1 MARPPRRRSDSDSDF
16 RYVVVGRLGRPHGV
30 RGDIHVVAYSDV
42 LDERLVPGSTVESVS
57 PEQWKS
63 WADRSESTI
72 ERLITEVSTQLT
84 VESLRWHSSRCIVR
98 FSSIADRDGL
108 EAVRGRLLVCRVMAS
123 ESPAD
128 PDEFFDWQLVGLTVR
143 AIADPSEPAT
153 EAEEWASV
161 TSVWHG
167 PVQDVLVLTDSAGTE
182 VLVPFVTELVPT
194 VDLDAGWLMCDRP
207 TEVGD
212 ESNHDYGDLPDA
224 GTKAQDGVNRAL

>member
-16 RYVVVGRLGRPHGV
+16 RHVVVGRLGRPHGV
-30 RGDIHVVAYSDV
+30 RGDIHVVAHSDV
-42 LDERLVPGSTVESVS
+42 LDERLAPGSTVDSVP

-63 WADRSESTI
+63 WADRSETDL
-72 ERLITEVSTQLT
+72 ERLIVEVSTPLT
-84 VESLRWHSSRCIVR
+84 VESLRWHSGRCIVR
-98 FSSIADRDGL
+98 FTSIADRDGL
-108 EAVRGRLLVCRVMAS
+108 EAVRGRLLVRRVTAS

-143 AIADPSEPAT
+143 AIADPSQPAT
-153 EAEEWASV
+153 EAEEWAIV

-182 VLVPFVTELVPT
+182 VLVPFVNELVPT

-207 TEVGD
+207 AEVRD
-212 ESNHDYGDLPDA
+212 ESNHDRGDLLGP
-224 GTKAQDGVNRAL
+224 GTEVKDEV